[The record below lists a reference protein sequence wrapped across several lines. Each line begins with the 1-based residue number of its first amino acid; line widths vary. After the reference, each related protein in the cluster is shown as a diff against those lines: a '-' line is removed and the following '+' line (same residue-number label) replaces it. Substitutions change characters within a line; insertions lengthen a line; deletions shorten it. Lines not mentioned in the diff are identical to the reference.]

1 MPEVLLSNDDIT
13 VLGPPEILE
22 VLVDIGPAGIRGSQ
36 VFVGIGDPNDPDTVI
51 GQTPIIND
59 LYINTSPGE
68 NYSYM
73 YQYQDLPGGP
83 SWVEKLKIN
92 PTIYS
97 NKFSPTYT
105 SGAASITIPIAD
117 IVTVSGPALVAG
129 NFNIQSTINNVN
141 PVAVSAVPSVSGTD
155 LTISLKAAS
164 YSGSSWSSLSGAV
177 TTYILI
183 TIVEV

>member
-13 VLGPPEILE
+13 VLGPPETIE
-22 VLVDIGPAGIRGSQ
+22 VLVDIGPTGTRGSQ
-36 VFVGIGDPNDPDTVI
+36 IFVGLGDPNDPDTVI

-59 LYINTSPGE
+59 LYINTSPGA

-73 YQYQDLPGGP
+73 YQYQDLPGGA
-83 SWVEKLKIN
+83 SWVEILDIN
-92 PTIYS
+92 PIIYS

-129 NFNIQSTINNVN
+129 NFSVQCTVNNAN

-155 LTISLKAAS
+155 LVISLNAVS
-164 YSGSSWSSLSGAV
+164 YSSGSWSALSGAV
-177 TTYILI
+177 TTYIMI